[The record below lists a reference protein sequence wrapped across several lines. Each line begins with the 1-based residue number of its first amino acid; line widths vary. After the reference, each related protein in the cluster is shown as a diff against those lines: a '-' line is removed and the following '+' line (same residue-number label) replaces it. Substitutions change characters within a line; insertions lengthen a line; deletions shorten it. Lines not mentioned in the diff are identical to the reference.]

1 MTDSLFASDAA
12 GRGATTTVKSVA
24 DRLLALGHEV
34 LFIAP
39 GPGLGTYKNS
49 RVVRV
54 SPVAKPGA
62 PVREALQQFRPDAVL
77 VVSPDRLGRKA
88 LKHARKL
95 GIHTVVVQQSPV
107 PDALAD
113 FWVTKVALRADRVLV
128 ATAWMAERLAAIG
141 VRSELWSPGVDTAA
155 FSPTLRDE
163 RLHAIWAR
171 ADKQPEGLVVVGYA
185 GTLTKSHGVRHLAAL
200 NHVPGIR
207 LVVIG
212 DGPQRQWLRDRM
224 PRAAFVGPL
233 GTGDLAV
240 AMASL
245 DVLVHPGEQEA
256 SGHALREAAASG
268 LPIVA
273 PRAGAARDLVRPLE
287 TGLLYAPGDTHAL
300 AEAVAALAADPRR
313 RMLGERGRE
322 LVLAHDWASAV
333 DDIVA
338 RITDALT
345 PPTADRA
352 LAAR

>member
-1 MTDSLFASDAA
+1 MTDSLFAGDAA

-24 DRLLALGHEV
+24 DHLLARGHEV
-34 LFIAP
+34 LFVAP
-39 GPGLGTYKNS
+39 GPGLGTYKSS

-95 GIHTVVVQQSPV
+95 GAHTVVVQQSPV

-113 FWVTKVALRADRVLV
+113 FWVTKVAMRADRVLV
-128 ATAWMAERLAAIG
+128 ATSWMADRLAALG
-141 VRSELWSPGVDTAA
+141 VRAELWSPGVDTAA
-155 FSPTLRDE
+155 FSPALRDE
-163 RLHAIWAR
+163 RLHAVWAR
-171 ADKQPEGLVVVGYA
+171 SDKQPQGLVVVGYA
-185 GTLTKSHGVRHLAAL
+185 GTLTKSHGVRHLPAL
-200 NHVPGIR
+200 NGVPAVR

-240 AMASL
+240 ALASL

-256 SGHALREAAASG
+256 SGHALREGAASG

-273 PRAGAARDLVRPLE
+273 PRSGAALDLVRPLE
-287 TGLLYAPGDTHAL
+287 TGLLYRPGDAHAL
-300 AEAVAALAADPRR
+300 AEAVSSVAADPRR
-313 RMLGERGRE
+313 RLLGERARE
-322 LVLAHDWASAV
+322 LVLPHDWACAV
-333 DDIVA
+333 DEIVG
-338 RITDALT
+338 RITGALD
-345 PPTADRA
+345 PPTTHRA